1 MGSFV
6 GSFYQYPQT
15 MYIDDLRSKAKI
27 GKVSIDVK
35 NNQIRVRFTYPKG
48 TKNDF
53 YLGVPTDANWQKAL
67 KTAQTLDSDIY
78 SDNYDSTLVKY
89 KPERAKKLGIANKK
103 FNLRDLWEVY
113 KDLSKERVAATT
125 IKKHWT
131 TYEKHYL
138 GRTPKELLELNLA
151 SEFVAHLLGRY
162 SSGSIRPIFSNCL
175 NQYKTSPHYLDRVQK
190 YQYGRKFS
198 EKRYSLEIL
207 LMYT

>member
-1 MGSFV
+1 M

-15 MYIDDLRSKAKI
+15 MYIDDLRRKAKI

-35 NNQIRVRFTYPKG
+35 NNQIRVRFMYPKG

-89 KPERAKKLGIANKK
+89 KPERAKKLGIADKK
-103 FNLRDLWEVY
+103 SNLRDLWEVY

-138 GRTPKELLELNLA
+138 GRTPKELL
-151 SEFVAHLLGRY
+151 VQLGA
-162 SSGSIRPIFSNCL
+162 N
-175 NQYKTSPHYLDRVQK
+175 K
-190 YQYGRKFS
+190 
-198 EKRYSLEIL
+198 
-207 LMYT
+207 